1 MDTKINYKKLNK
13 DCFWEYTFSE
23 EDIDSL
29 AHSDN
34 FKEKQF
40 LFEKILLNSTQF
52 LFTLEVFER
61 KDVRELIEA
70 FKVPSFNHDFIFRRK
85 NMAEVHFLAK
95 PLLIDELKW
104 EV

>member
-40 LFEKILLNSTQF
+40 LFEKILLQHS
-52 LFTLEVFER
+52 
-61 KDVRELIEA
+61 I
-70 FKVPSFNHDFIFRRK
+70 FI
-85 NMAEVHFLAK
+85 H
-95 PLLIDELKW
+95 P
-104 EV
+104 